1 LPSSRLHRR
10 RARVDISSPLLFVDS
25 DHQSFILAK
34 VTDINGDDPL
44 EAAVFS
50 NDENLLSILH
60 LITSSLMNGQGPRT
74 DTRIE
79 MRA

>member
-1 LPSSRLHRR
+1 MPENCLTSSTSERW
-10 RARVDISSPLLFVDS
+10 IYPPLFVDS
-25 DHQSFILAK
+25 DHKSFILAK

-60 LITSSLMNGQGPRT
+60 LITSSLMNGQGPGAATRVDMRT
-74 DTRIE
+74 
-79 MRA
+79 